1 MTKILAF
8 QETPVLVLP
17 NPQVAK
23 KRRVFWFQAHL
34 NIQLQPALE
43 AKPPAAPSDNESK
56 VEKTCS
62 NLKYQDTSG
71 KVLNMKGV
79 DLPMV
84 CGSPREVCQA
94 PHVSSLSSSRHR
106 PARVWQ
112 VILQFGWP
120 NLSLKSETWEDLLP
134 FQTRKN
140 IEMILKNQ
148 RSRWKEIAHDD
159 PGKPHCITTYYSL
172 LDLFT
177 LYRVYGPLL

>member
-1 MTKILAF
+1 
-8 QETPVLVLP
+8 
-17 NPQVAK
+17 
-23 KRRVFWFQAHL
+23 
-34 NIQLQPALE
+34 
-43 AKPPAAPSDNESK
+43 
-56 VEKTCS
+56 
-62 NLKYQDTSG
+62 
-71 KVLNMKGV
+71 
-79 DLPMV
+79 MV

-134 FQTRKN
+134 SQTRKN

-159 PGKPHCITTYYSL
+159 PTRPHCIKTLYSL
-172 LDLFT
+172 LDLFK
-177 LYRVYGPLL
+177 RVHGPLFRVFNRRKDFFPCLKPFPTETCPEQHLTNHGDIFWDMIHGYSWDNQQHVGFSKEIGMYNKP